1 MAAIGPEQQRLT
13 PFERENL
20 VAYLDGE
27 LDEAAT
33 RALSTKLTSSPT
45 ARREI
50 EVLERTWEL
59 LNYLPLPKASEDF
72 AEKTFT
78 EVRRIAE
85 RGDQIESRFFQLA
98 LRFSRAMVL
107 VAASIVLA
115 AAAYLVVLWAI
126 PNPSERLANDLPIA
140 EHLDEFRDVKD
151 KAFLDELLNSTEFNS
166 ATKSDLP

>member
-27 LDEAAT
+27 LDEAAS
-33 RALSTKLTSSPT
+33 RILSTKLTSSPT

-50 EVLERTWEL
+50 EVLEKTWEL

-72 AEKTFT
+72 AEKTFS

-85 RGDQIESRFFQLA
+85 RGDRIESRFIQVVIRLM
-98 LRFSRAMVL
+98 RVVL
-107 VAASIVLA
+107 LVVGSATLA
-115 AAAYLVVLWAI
+115 AIAYLIVLWAI
-126 PNPSERLANDLPIA
+126 PNPSARLTDDLPIA
-140 EHLDEFRDVKD
+140 EHLDEYRVVKD
-151 KAFLDELLNSTEFNS
+151 KAFLDELLNSPEFNN
-166 ATKSDLP
+166 AAKSNSP